1 MKLDGRVR
9 NVGYVRTLS
18 LADTTNLSA
27 TPTLSDVGVDLTDLA
42 TRGELDP
49 VHGRDEEVRNALR
62 TLVRRRKNNPCL
74 MGEVRRIPSNPA
86 EESLGSPH
94 FCPTGFCFR
103 PHCAKR
109 LQIRFRLLSPRS
121 PLHEHQ
127 QTARSGQNGHCR
139 GCSPDPSCA
148 VHDGTPR
155 RAIRSGRGRNVHEEG
170 RD

>member
-74 MGEVRRIPSNPA
+74 MGEVR
-86 EESLGSPH
+86 
-94 FCPTGFCFR
+94 
-103 PHCAKR
+103 
-109 LQIRFRLLSPRS
+109 
-121 PLHEHQ
+121 
-127 QTARSGQNGHCR
+127 
-139 GCSPDPSCA
+139 
-148 VHDGTPR
+148 
-155 RAIRSGRGRNVHEEG
+155 
-170 RD
+170 